1 MLISRSVSIV
11 RVLVYSPPR
20 ARRLDRRDNIMLF
33 LQNTHQ
39 VGEIA
44 PRLVNIKA
52 ILISLL
58 LSQVA
63 LANDPQAKGVQTDS
77 PSLSAKNL
85 PALGWLSKKTDTTFV
100 VSRLSDAKIIASHN
114 PNTTLTS
121 ASVMKIATSLAVLN
135 HYPPYSKINT
145 PVYTTGTRN
154 GDTIAGD
161 LVIVGKGDPYL
172 ISEKLWQFAADI
184 SNSGIRKITG
194 NIVIDNSYFQVKKD
208 AARLAGQKRS
218 SNAYDAPV
226 SALGINF
233 NTVAL
238 AIAPGTKAGEKALLT
253 TDPVKLDSVK
263 VVNNIKT
270 IHSGRN
276 GFRVDRVSVLDGVA
290 LQTNGK
296 IRSDAGLKKVY
307 RSVSDPVLL
316 AGSYLKAFLA
326 QMGVAVEGNT
336 VAGKKPGAAR
346 HLMDIKGYP
355 MSKLVRGL
363 NKYSNNYIADT
374 LVSKLG
380 AEFAGQA
387 SISGGMSVL
396 QNFLRTKVGVQDGTY
411 INGSGLNPENK
422 LSAASLVKMLSY
434 AYSKME
440 IFPEFL
446 ASLPNAG
453 YDGSLRDRYKK
464 KETRGLAGILRAKT
478 GTLTQPR
485 MASSLAGY
493 FFHPRHGYLAFA
505 VLNNAKNKKKVSIV
519 ELRHQQDKL
528 ISEVYKNL

>member
-1 MLISRSVSIV
+1 MFYLENLHRLSEIS
-11 RVLVYSPPR
+11 LK
-20 ARRLDRRDNIMLF
+20 
-33 LQNTHQ
+33 
-39 VGEIA
+39 
-44 PRLVNIKA
+44 LVNLKA
-52 ILISLL
+52 VFFAVLFCPLAMSKTSTPVNASLAAQNL
-58 LSQVA
+58 PSLKWLSQ
-63 LANDPQAKGVQTDS
+63 
-77 PSLSAKNL
+77 
-85 PALGWLSKKTDTTFV
+85 KTNTSFAV
-100 VSRLSDAKIIASHN
+100 VRLSDQKMIASHS
-114 PNTTLTS
+114 PDSTLTS
-121 ASVMKIATSLAVLN
+121 ASVMKIATSLAVLD
-135 HYPPYSKINT
+135 HFPPYSKINT
-145 PVYTTGTRN
+145 PVYTTGLRK

-184 SNSGIRKITG
+184 RNSGIKKITG
-194 NIVIDNSYFQVKKD
+194 NLIIDNTFFQIKKD
-208 AARLAGQKRS
+208 AARLAGAKRS

-253 TDPVKLDSVK
+253 TDPVMLESVQ

-270 IHSGRN
+270 IERGRN

-296 IRSDAGLKKVY
+296 IRADAGLKKVY
-307 RSVSDPVLL
+307 RSVADPVLL
-316 AGSYLKAFLA
+316 AGSYLKAFLG
-326 QMGVAVEGNT
+326 QMGVEVVGNT
-336 VAGKKPGAAR
+336 VSGRKPAGAK
-346 HLMDIKGYP
+346 HLMDIQGYP

-380 AEFAGQA
+380 AEFASNA
-387 SISGGMSVL
+387 SIPGGVSVL
-396 QNFLRTKVGVQDGTY
+396 QNFLRSKVGVQDGTY
-411 INGSGLNPENK
+411 VNGSGLDPRNK
-422 LSAASLVKMLSY
+422 LSAASLVKMLTY

-453 YDGSLRDRYKK
+453 YDGSLKDRYKK
-464 KETRGLAGILRAKT
+464 RETRGLAGILRAKT

-485 MASSLAGY
+485 MVSSLAGY
-493 FFHPRHGYLAFA
+493 FFHPKQGYLAFA
-505 VLNNAKNKKKVSIV
+505 VLNNAKDNQKSVSIV
-519 ELRHQQDKL
+519 ELRHRQDRL
-528 ISEVYKNL
+528 ISEVYKSL